1 MRLFPRAKPGREV
14 SEDLTK
20 LYSMLIGQGLIKDTG
35 VNDYHRYRMDEVY
48 RITSAGLEREKEL
61 FDRHRLVTKRLVEEL
76 KKDYRSNMA
85 HMTSLAV
92 LTRHDLECPGCA
104 G

>member
-1 MRLFPRAKPGREV
+1 MKLFPRTKQGREV
-14 SEDLTK
+14 GEDLTK
-20 LYSMLIGQGLIKDTG
+20 LYSMLIGQGLIKDMG
-35 VNDYHRYRMDEVY
+35 MNDFHRYRVEDVY

-61 FDRHRLVTKRLVEEL
+61 LDKHRLATKMLVEEL
-76 KKDYRSNMA
+76 KKEYHSNMA

-92 LTRHDLECPGCA
+92 LTRHDLECSGCA